1 MVHSWCILIIYK
13 CIDIL
18 KNIRRGNTYIRYHD
32 SDGNEKVI
40 VGRKG
45 MIKFY
50 DIFREMLENGAE
62 LKELKTKNKSKVNE
76 NQRQAFTTM
85 NITMAGVYKSLKDG
99 YKVEA
104 VKTLKAN
111 GENAQISWST
121 EIGMWIFSSK
131 NVALLAK
138 SEKDLE
144 VYRNLESSMRYQ
156 FSILIAETWFK
167 KVQEIESNGVDIEE
181 LKKDLDGKNLIGEY
195 VGDPNHKHLVIYPKI
210 RILFYTIVDNN
221 SPNTWLLPEESYSF
235 FKKYQLDSVTF
246 ESLGLFETY
255 ADIIDT
261 LRLTYSKISSE
272 SIATGEEGSVIYF
285 VRRRSDPETQEQ
297 DKVLSL
303 GKLKT
308 LEYRFYRKLREKLAG
323 TIAKND
329 KSKEK
334 NKKNAFESMLKNY
347 RKEIKELTICPFSEK
362 SLIEKEKLKYYEELA
377 EKAVEIILDDSS
389 ALSNVREDYL
399 DFLERLIEGIYWF
412 FIINL
417 LK

>member
-1 MVHSWCILIIYK
+1 
-13 CIDIL
+13 
-18 KNIRRGNTYIRYHD
+18 
-32 SDGNEKVI
+32 
-40 VGRKG
+40 

-111 GENAQISWST
+111 GENAQISYST

-144 VYRNLESSMRYQ
+144 IYRSLESTMRYQ

-323 TIAKND
+323 TIARND

-334 NKKNAFESMLKNY
+334 NKKNSFEGMLKNY
-347 RKEIKELTICPFSEK
+347 KKEIKELTICPFSEK